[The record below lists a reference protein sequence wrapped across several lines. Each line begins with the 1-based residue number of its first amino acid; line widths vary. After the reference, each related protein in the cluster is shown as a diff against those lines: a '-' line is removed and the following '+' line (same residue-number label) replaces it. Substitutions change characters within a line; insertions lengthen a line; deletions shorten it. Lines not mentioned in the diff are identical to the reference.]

1 MRRVILFGILILSA
15 SLSSGCFS
23 PTGIVA
29 PVTNNPEIIH
39 GELLIP
45 SGGSS
50 LAIAFDDEDIQT
62 LSPEAE
68 KQFRLGLDVLS
79 RYGQYNDSLAFFDAA
94 LALDQNFTAAWLAK
108 GVALHNL
115 HRYDDAIA
123 CYDRAL
129 VLSPRDPSI
138 WNVKAATLS
147 DAGRAEEAAVLQ
159 RLAAETDVSD
169 SSG

>member
-1 MRRVILFGILILSA
+1 MRRVILFGILILSV

-29 PVTNNPEIIH
+29 PVTNNPQIIQ
-39 GELLIP
+39 GELLVP
-45 SGGSS
+45 SGGST
-50 LAIAFDDEDIQT
+50 LAIAFDDEDIVT
-62 LSPEAE
+62 ISPEAE
-68 KQFRLGLDVLS
+68 EQFRLGLDDLS
-79 RYGQYNDSLAFFDAA
+79 RHGQYNDSLAFFDSA

-115 HRYDDAIA
+115 HRHDDAIA

-129 VLSPRDPSI
+129 ALSPRDPSI
-138 WNVKAATLS
+138 RNLKAATLV

-159 RLAAETDVSD
+159 KLAAETDASD
-169 SSG
+169 SRG

>member
-1 MRRVILFGILILSA
+1 MRRVILLGILILSA

-29 PVTNNPEIIH
+29 PVTNNPQIIH

-50 LAIAFDDEDIQT
+50 LAIAFDDEEIQT
-62 LSPEAE
+62 ISPEAE
-68 KQFRLGLDVLS
+68 EQFRLGLDLLS
-79 RYGQYNDSLAFFDAA
+79 RYGQYNDSLPFFDAA
-94 LALDQNFTAAWLAK
+94 LARDQNFTAAWLAK

-115 HRYDDAIA
+115 HRYDEAIS

-129 VLSPRDPSI
+129 ALSPRDPSI
-138 WNVKAATLS
+138 LNLKAATLA
-147 DAGRAEEAAVLQ
+147 DAGRSEEAADLL
-159 RLAAETDVSD
+159 RLATETDLSD
-169 SSG
+169 SRG